1 MAKDDKKEQQ
11 DQDFSKGG
19 LIKTEPK
26 LEKVLIVAAK
36 RDKFRRAGFEF
47 GAEPKRL
54 RVRVLTKN
62 QIDQLKAE
70 PMLVVTETT
79 VKDEYNEI
87 VSEIASADPMRSEKV
102 N

>member
-11 DQDFSKGG
+11 DQDFSKVG

-26 LEKVLIVAAK
+26 LEKVLVVAAK

-54 RVRVLTKN
+54 LCADLTEA
-62 QIDQLKAE
+62 QIAQLKSE
-70 PMLVVTETT
+70 PMLVVTESTQAA
-79 VKDEYNEI
+79 K
-87 VSEIASADPMRSEKV
+87 
-102 N
+102 

>member
-1 MAKDDKKEQQ
+1 MAKDKKD
-11 DQDFSKGG
+11 DQADT
-19 LIKTEPK
+19 TETKPEA
-26 LEKVLIVAAK
+26 EKVLVVVAK

-79 VKDEYNEI
+79 VKDEYDEI
-87 VSEIASADPMRSEKV
+87 VAEIASADPMRSGKV